1 MTEFSSYATR
11 ELASQ
16 HIAEQIAAADRSR
29 IAVRHRGSGRH
40 RLARGLHRVAD
51 RLDD

>member
-11 ELASQ
+11 ELAGQ
-16 HIAEQIAAADRSR
+16 HIADQIAAAERSR
-29 IAVRHRGSGRH
+29 IAVRRRGRGRH

-51 RLDD
+51 RIDN